1 MKLIEA
7 VVQQIKLPE
16 VRDALY
22 EMGVEDFME
31 SDIVCHDQQ
40 KGQVMIFRGAKFT
53 AKIVKKVKIEIITAD
68 ESAEKIIEAIS
79 SIAKSGTKE
88 DCRISVRPY
97 LEVA

>member
-7 VVQQIKLPE
+7 VIQQIKLPE

-31 SDIVCHDQQ
+31 SDIICHGHQ

-53 AKIVKKVKIEIITAD
+53 AKIVKNVKLEIITTD
-68 ESAEKIIEAIS
+68 DSLENIIEAIG
-79 SIAKSGTKE
+79 SIAKTGSRE
-88 DCRISVRPY
+88 DCRIAVRPY